1 MIYIDIVCVEN
12 YLAVDYITSQS
23 GEGLR
28 ERERGGK
35 YRYVVWLL
43 RTL

>member
-12 YLAVDYITSQS
+12 YLAVDYITSQLR
-23 GEGLR
+23 EGLR

-35 YRYVVWLL
+35 
-43 RTL
+43 